1 MTQVQK
7 SFLECNYPVHITNF
21 ISQLIS
27 FSILNLLFSADTCLG
42 ASTTH
47 EVYTT
52 TDASSSLT
60 DSVFLVEFTLQCK
73 NNAKVNGPGGYSVER
88 WVRGCAAQIGCI
100 FSPTGFSMTPFYF
113 KTRFYYRLHFNNGFS
128 FGCVIY
134 HRFLYRLQKIVI
146 LKSNYCQ
153 GKFHLFFAIEHA
165 QKLKSLVKVAE
176 NPC

>member
-1 MTQVQK
+1 MSLCLQLPPL
-7 SFLECNYPVHITNF
+7 SFYLLLPPLLLLQFSVSLFVLVSLFLGFHIAF
-21 ISQLIS
+21 FSWVLFSPWLLLAS
-27 FSILNLLFSADTCLG
+27 FSSLHLLSAC
-42 ASTTH
+42 
-47 EVYTT
+47 
-52 TDASSSLT
+52 
-60 DSVFLVEFTLQCK
+60 
-73 NNAKVNGPGGYSVER
+73 NNRPRGGGGGGYSVER
-88 WVRGCAAQIGCI
+88 WVWGCAAQIGCI

-113 KTRFYYRLHFNNGFS
+113 KQGFNIGCS